1 MTTPA
6 KLESLIDTAIT
17 DLLSLSKDLR
27 AKEADGKPA
36 ISPKE
41 LTDALK
47 VAVEYWSLKRPQVVE
62 SWGLAL
68 NGGKG
73 ATP

>member
-1 MTTPA
+1 MTTHA

-27 AKEADGKPA
+27 AKETDGKPA

-41 LTDALK
+41 LTEAIK
-47 VAVEYWSLKRPQVVE
+47 VAVEYWDKKRPSSVE
-62 SWGLAL
+62 SWGTAL
-68 NGGKG
+68 NSGKG
-73 ATP
+73 AAA